1 MVRGKS
7 RAGMRHAG
15 LGLLFLAALWPACQH
30 GSPPGPGPGPASR
43 PLGPERSSGWEQKKL
58 LVAQRLAVATANPYA
73 SEAGMAV
80 LRKGGSA
87 VDAAIAGALV
97 LGLVEP
103 QSSGIGGG
111 GLLLFYDAKTKAV
124 RSYDGRE
131 TAPMA
136 ATPDLFVSPEGKP
149 LQFYQ
154 AVVGGRSVGTPSAL
168 RLFEL
173 AHKQHGRL
181 PWAELFRPA
190 IELAEGGFK
199 VGRRLNR
206 MLTTEKNLSKDPEAA
221 AYFYEADG
229 RPRAAGS
236 VLKNPAYAG
245 VLRAVAEQ
253 GADAF
258 YKGAIAEDI
267 VRKVSGHPTNPGRL
281 SLDDLNRYRAME
293 RPPLCGSFRAY
304 KVCGLGPPTSGG
316 VSVLQIL
323 KLLELAEPV
332 AVPQL
337 QPYATH
343 LFADAGNLAFADR
356 NRYLADPDFQ
366 PQPVAGLLDEGY
378 LRGRAALLSKDRSLG
393 IAEAGTPPGAVARL
407 GEDAL
412 SERASTSHVSVV
424 DAEGNGVALTVTI
437 EDAFGSRQLVR
448 GFLLNNELTDFSMA
462 PSEGGRPVANRVEPG
477 KRPRSSMAP
486 TLVFTQDGGLH
497 LIIGSPGGSAIINYV
512 ATRIVAILDWKLDV
526 QAALDLPNVGGRNAP
541 VDLEK
546 GTAAEGYKQ
555 PLEAMGHKTRVVD
568 LTSGLSAIQL
578 IRGHIEAGVDPRKEG
593 VALGD

>member
-1 MVRGKS
+1 MVGGKS
-7 RAGMRHAG
+7 RAGIRHTG
-15 LGLLFLAALWPACQH
+15 LLLLFLAALWPACQH
-30 GSPPGPGPGPASR
+30 GSSPGQGPGPA
-43 PLGPERSSGWEQKKL
+43 PLGPERSSGWEKKTL
-58 LVAQRLAVATANPYA
+58 LVAQRQAVATANPYA
-73 SEAGMAV
+73 SEAGIEV

-111 GLLLFYDAKTKAV
+111 GLLVFYDARTRAV
-124 RSYDGRE
+124 RTYDGRE

-136 ATPDLFVSPEGKP
+136 ATPDLFLAQEGRP
-149 LQFYQ
+149 LQFHQ

-181 PWAELFRPA
+181 PWAELFQPA
-190 IELAEGGFK
+190 IKLAEGGFK

-206 MLTTEKNLSKDPEAA
+206 LLGAEKNLIKDPEAA

-229 RPRAAGS
+229 RPRAVGS
-236 VLKNPAYAG
+236 VLKNPGYAG

-267 VRKVSGHPTNPGRL
+267 VRKVNGHPTNPGRL
-281 SLDDLNRYRAME
+281 TLDDLSRYRAVE
-293 RPPLCGSFRAY
+293 RPPLCGSFRVY
-304 KVCGLGPPTSGG
+304 KVCGMGPPTSGG

-332 AVPQL
+332 AVPQA

-343 LFADAGNLAFADR
+343 LLADAGNLAFADR

-378 LRGRAALLSKDRSLG
+378 LRGRASLLSKERSLG

-407 GEDAL
+407 GDDAL
-412 SERASTSHVSVV
+412 SERPATSHLSVV

-486 TLVFTQDGGLH
+486 TLVFDPDGGLH

-512 ATRIVAILDWKLDV
+512 ASRIVAILDWKLDV

-546 GTAAEGYKQ
+546 GTAAEAYKQ

-568 LTSGLSAIQL
+568 LTSGLSAIQRV
-578 IRGHIEAGVDPRKEG
+578 RGRIEAGVDPRKEG